1 MSILENTI
9 SMMEV
14 LICDDDS
21 LIRESLKLLL
31 PLKADIEIVGVAED
45 GEEAINICTKENV
58 DVALLDIR
66 MPKVSG
72 VEAVKK
78 IVSKSNTKCLILTT
92 FDEED
97 YINEAIEYGAKG
109 YILKSSTPEQI
120 AQSITS
126 VYNNTIVMNEN
137 VLNKFQG
144 KSNQP
149 QFSKYEFTERE
160 KDIIIAI
167 SEGLSNKEI
176 SKKLF
181 ISEGTIRNYI
191 TIILDKTNL
200 EHRTAI
206 AVNYLKGNL

>member
-1 MSILENTI
+1 MSIK
-9 SMMEV
+9 V

-45 GEEAINICTKENV
+45 GEEAISICTKENV

-78 IVSKSNTKCLILTT
+78 IVNKSNTKCLILTT
-92 FDEED
+92 FDEKD

-109 YILKSSTPEQI
+109 YILKNSTPEQI

-149 QFSKYEFTERE
+149 QFNKYEFTERE

>member
-1 MSILENTI
+1 MSIK
-9 SMMEV
+9 V

-149 QFSKYEFTERE
+149 QFNKYEFTERE

-191 TIILDKTNL
+191 TIILDKINL

>member
-1 MSILENTI
+1 MSIK
-9 SMMEV
+9 V

-21 LIRESLKLLL
+21 LIRESLKVLL
-31 PLKADIEIVGVAED
+31 PLKGDIEIVAVAKD
-45 GEEAINICTKENV
+45 GEEAVSICATEEI

-66 MPKVSG
+66 MPKMSG
-72 VEAVKK
+72 VEAVKE
-78 IVSKSNTKCLILTT
+78 IASKTDTKCLILTT

-97 YINEAIEYGAKG
+97 YINEAMEYGAKG
-109 YILKSSTPEQI
+109 YILKNSTPDQI
-120 AQSITS
+120 VQSITS

-144 KSNQP
+144 NKGAP
-149 QFSKYEFTERE
+149 QFTKYDFTERE

-191 TIILDKTNL
+191 TMILDKTDL

>member
-1 MSILENTI
+1 MSIK
-9 SMMEV
+9 V

-66 MPKVSG
+66 IPKVSG

-109 YILKSSTPEQI
+109 YILKNSTPEQI

>member
-1 MSILENTI
+1 MSIK
-9 SMMEV
+9 V

-109 YILKSSTPEQI
+109 YILKNSTPEQI

-149 QFSKYEFTERE
+149 QFNKYEFTERE